1 DVDPATLHRIAQ
13 LTEEIHVAGGATL
26 ISEGEPGDCFYVVVS
41 GRLQIFSVSQGAPRI
56 VAEIGQHET
65 VGEMAMLTG
74 GARSA
79 TVRAVRDCRL
89 IRFSRA
95 AFDRLLTEHPRAM
108 MHLARMLVVRFQQSV
123 SAPRHGSAPATIAI
137 AGAGSHAPVRQLAV
151 DLA

>member
-1 DVDPATLHRIAQ
+1 MTVSLLSASEAETATLLAGTPLFGDVDPATLHRIAQ

-89 IRFSRA
+89 IRFSR
-95 AFDRLLTEHPRAM
+95 DRGGH
-108 MHLARMLVVRFQQSV
+108 
-123 SAPRHGSAPATIAI
+123 
-137 AGAGSHAPVRQLAV
+137 
-151 DLA
+151 